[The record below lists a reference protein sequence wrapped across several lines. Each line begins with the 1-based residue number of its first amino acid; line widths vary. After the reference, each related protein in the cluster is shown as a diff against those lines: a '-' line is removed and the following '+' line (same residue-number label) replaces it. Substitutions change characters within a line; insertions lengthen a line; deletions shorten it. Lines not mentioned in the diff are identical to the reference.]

1 MDLDFSIIISGQ
13 AGQGVQLLAEILG
26 RALVRHGFFVF
37 ASMDVMSRIRGGHN
51 RCRLRITARARGAD
65 TGVARL
71 LVALDP
77 VQAGFSFPELSAG
90 SVVLTD
96 DSTEVHLQSENN
108 WRQSLIST
116 DGGQERHKGIFIL
129 QLPLVETALAQ
140 GRSKVMANMVAAGAV
155 LGLLGLDPEVL
166 CWVVEE
172 RFGNRDQEGARRNV
186 ACIRKGF
193 ELIVRRARKG
203 TLALSRET
211 AQKADGAGRVFM
223 TGAQAIALGAV
234 AGGVRFVAG
243 YPMSPGTPVLEACA
257 SWQEKTGI
265 IVEQAEDEI
274 AAVNMAIGASF
285 AGALGM
291 VATAGG
297 GMCLMNEGIS
307 LAGMTETSLVVV
319 SGMRPGPATGLATRT
334 AQADLLFALSCG
346 HGEFPRAV
354 LCPGTAEQAFS
365 VMQRACN
372 LAVKYQ
378 IPVIVLFDQF
388 MGDAYWTC
396 EERALGVDIPVSL
409 AEVVQKHF
417 DGPYTYRRYELT
429 EGGVSPLILPG
440 TKDQLVY
447 VDSDEHTPE
456 GHITESAEVRNRMVR
471 KRLAKLPG
479 IATELVAPERYPN
492 AEAETV
498 IFCFGSLR
506 GAVQEAVEL
515 LNGALDSPQ
524 RGGTETGG
532 GVSSGAD
539 VKKRVAMVHFCDLW
553 PFPERQVIELVG
565 RARRFLTVEGNY
577 TAQLAQLIT
586 QETGLKIDG
595 SVRRYDGR
603 PLTVID
609 VVQGLQQLGV

>member
-1 MDLDFSIIISGQ
+1 MNLDFTVLISGQ

-26 RALVRHGFFVF
+26 RALVRHGFSVFV
-37 ASMDVMSRIRGGHN
+37 SMDVMSRIRGGHN
-51 RCRLRITARARGAD
+51 RCRLRITAHARGAD
-65 TGVARL
+65 SGVAHL

-77 VQAGFSFPELSAG
+77 LQAGFSFPELSAG

-96 DSTEVHLQSENN
+96 DSTEVHLQNENN
-108 WRQSLIST
+108 WGQTLVSA
-116 DGGQERHKGIFIL
+116 DGAQERQRSVFVL
-129 QLPLVETALAQ
+129 QLPLVETSLAL
-140 GRSKVMANMVAAGAV
+140 GGSKVMANMVAAGAV
-155 LGLLGLDPEVL
+155 FGLFGLEPDIL
-166 CWVVEE
+166 CRVVEE
-172 RFGNRDQEGARRNV
+172 RFRGSNQESVRRNV
-186 ACIRKGF
+186 ACIRKGV

-211 AQKADGAGRVFM
+211 AEKADSTGRVFM

-243 YPMSPGTPVLEACA
+243 YPMSPGTPILEACA

-307 LAGMTETSLVVV
+307 LAGMTETPLVVV

-354 LCPGTAEQAFS
+354 LCPGTAEQAFC
-365 VMQRACN
+365 VMQRACAI
-372 LAVKYQ
+372 AVKYQ

-409 AEVVQKHF
+409 AEVAQKHF

-429 EGGVSPLILPG
+429 REGMSPLILPG

-447 VDSDEHTPE
+447 ADSDEHTPE
-456 GHITESAEVRNRMVR
+456 GHITESAEIRSHMVC
-471 KRLAKLPG
+471 KRLAKLSG
-479 IATELVAPERYPN
+479 IAAELVPPERYPD
-492 AEAETV
+492 AEADTIV
-498 IFCFGSLR
+498 FCFGSMK
-506 GAVQEAVEL
+506 GAVREAVEIL
-515 LNGALDSPQ
+515 DSAVDSPQ
-524 RGGTETGG
+524 LGGTPTEAIFPSVT
-532 GVSSGAD
+532 
-539 VKKRVAMVHFCDLW
+539 KRVAMVHFCDLW
-553 PFPERQVIELVG
+553 PFPEKRVVELAG

-603 PLTVID
+603 PLTVTD
-609 VVQGLQQLGV
+609 VVRGLRQLGI